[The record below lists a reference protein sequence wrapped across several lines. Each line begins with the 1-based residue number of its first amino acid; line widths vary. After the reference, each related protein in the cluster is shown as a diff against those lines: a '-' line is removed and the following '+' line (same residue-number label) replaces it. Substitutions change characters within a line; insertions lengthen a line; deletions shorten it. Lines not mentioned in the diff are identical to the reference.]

1 MATPANYGSDR
12 PIPRQIAGGW
22 KLPLGISSSVDE
34 DGVETF
40 TAYELI
46 SLTLF
51 PHDIDAAIEEADLPP
66 DLDVTADRH
75 AAVCHG
81 IRLQRAVEY
90 PPATDYLDGI
100 AKGDQAQI
108 DQYIAECLAVKQK
121 YPFPDL

>member
-1 MATPANYGSDR
+1 MAALANYGSDR

-22 KLPLGISSSVDE
+22 KLPLGISSFVDDE
-34 DGVETF
+34 GVEIF

-51 PHDIDAAIEEADLPP
+51 PHDIDAAIAAADLPV
-66 DLDVTADRH
+66 DLDISSDRH
-75 AAVCHG
+75 AAICHG
-81 IRLQRAVEY
+81 IRLQRAAEY

-100 AKGDQAQI
+100 AKSDQEQI
-108 DQYIAECLAVKQK
+108 DAYIAACLAVKQK